1 MWSKL
6 IFCAML
12 QFVYPYTSTQIVV
25 ALIGHVFYSLFL
37 AFNSPYKDPSDFL
50 MSTLG
55 DLEIFTVVFAALMLK
70 VEIGDPDD
78 QSNLD
83 SLLVLA
89 VSIPIMFFM
98 MYTVYEFLGLCR
110 VLSPSIGFE
119 ATRMMY
125 PGVVFTYSEYA
136 LSSTKR
142 IKATFMERQN
152 RLKQSKAPDVQ
163 QHINDL
169 WSTIRFHH
177 TRDKYGKITLSIV
190 ESSWILVEKWTGR
203 SDRLCWLRN
212 VIDAYISVICSH
224 DQGSVE
230 LKLLDLNSLLRQVL
244 NRSSSTESGGE
255 DNGDLNFARET
266 LRVLKYCCGEEE
278 QEGST
283 GGGGNDDEDDD
294 DDCVES
300 KTIRN
305 EEEDQDEVDTKK
317 KTSNE
322 V

>member
-1 MWSKL
+1 MWRKL
-6 IFCAML
+6 MFCAML

-37 AFNSPYKDPSDFL
+37 AFNSPYKNPSNFL

-70 VEIGDPDD
+70 VEISDPDD

-89 VSIPIMFFM
+89 VSIPIMFFLIHA
-98 MYTVYEFLGLCR
+98 VYEFLDLCR

-142 IKATFMERQN
+142 IKAQFLERQN
-152 RLKQSKAPDVQ
+152 RLKQRKAHDVQ
-163 QHINDL
+163 QRINDL
-169 WSTIRFHH
+169 WSTIRYHH
-177 TRDKYGKITLSIV
+177 TRDMFGNITLSIV

-224 DQGSVE
+224 DQDSVE
-230 LKLLDLNSLLRQVL
+230 LKLLDLNSLLKQVP
-244 NRSSSTESGGE
+244 NRSCSSSAESGGDE
-255 DNGDLNFARET
+255 NGELNFARET
-266 LRVLKYCCGEEE
+266 LRVLKYCCGEEN
-278 QEGST
+278 ST
-283 GGGGNDDEDDD
+283 GGGGNDDGDA
-294 DDCVES
+294 DCEES
-300 KTIRN
+300 KPIRN
-305 EEEDQDEVDTKK
+305 QEDEVDTKRK
-317 KTSNE
+317 VSNDD